1 MIPLFAVLREVR
13 NTELKY
19 VDEEKMNQKDRCWIL
34 KWKVAVQHTILPEG
48 LQRSLYMHVDNQ
60 ANMQSQ
66 IWVQFCSLDI
76 LPLLDILFKAPSFI
90 WCWGLQV
97 LCFHVT
103 HNVCMYVS
111 YSVMEEEC
119 RSHKAGWILESLI
132 QIEYICTLPMLCVWK
147 CVNIY
152 IYRYDVC
159 IINLCI

>member
-1 MIPLFAVLREVR
+1 MKKKWIRRTDVEYSNGKWQYNTQYYLKVCKDLF
-13 NTELKY
+13 TCMWTIKQTCSLKF
-19 VDEEKMNQKDRCWIL
+19 E
-34 KWKVAVQHTILPEG
+34 
-48 LQRSLYMHVDNQ
+48 
-60 ANMQSQ
+60 
-66 IWVQFCSLDI
+66 FCSLDI